1 MGNWPVEHP
10 PREIQMKEYY
20 HPAMFPEEIPRR
32 LMKIFLYRGDVVL
45 DLFNGARTTMLGAWK
60 CGRRFIGIEIS
71 PQHCETAM
79 QRITAVSKGEG
90 EAGTSA
96 LALMYP
102 D

>member
-1 MGNWPVEHP
+1 
-10 PREIQMKEYY
+10 MK
-20 HPAMFPEEIPRR
+20 
-32 LMKIFLYRGDVVL
+32 LFLYRGDVVL
-45 DLFNGARTTMLGAWK
+45 DPFNSAGPTTLGAWK

-71 PQHCETAM
+71 PQHCEIAM